1 MSASIPSLCQL
12 LLSRRLLTHRRNML
26 QRLYLFEANDRNG
39 NSFFSHPSHS
49 PFDTPF
55 CHAALIIY
63 IKKCRQNSFLPKR
76 RNLKSQ
82 HFAYKNN
89 NVCNTALCR
98 ESPYR
103 TTHKNQLHYDYNT
116 IYCVCQYFSTIYC
129 VIYYFINKGII
140 IYSASF
146 PTYIVRRTQD

>member
-103 TTHKNQLHYDYNT
+103 TTHKNQLQYDYNT
-116 IYCVCQYFSTIYC
+116 IYCVCQYF
-129 VIYYFINKGII
+129 FDNM
-140 IYSASF
+140 
-146 PTYIVRRTQD
+146 